1 MELQERHLKNWHRGT
16 HKTPVMPY
24 NSLIHIKP
32 MTDIQK
38 VKILVDLVKKTE
50 YYVPR
55 NYQTIGGMWTTDTY
69 ERDCVR
75 VQVMDEG
82 YSTSVSAENLRVFI
96 LWDAKN
102 NEDYIRFEIGNVE
115 VVENL
120 LKALEELAQG
130 HSKSPL

>member
-1 MELQERHLKNWHRGT
+1 MRHLTNWH
-16 HKTPVMPY
+16 KDFPKSPVMPY
-24 NSLIHIKP
+24 NSLIHRHL

-38 VKILVDLVKKTE
+38 VKILVDLVKKRE

-120 LKALEELAQG
+120 LKTLEELAQG
-130 HSKSPL
+130 LPKSPPDAL